1 MATKRSPTKWVGPEY
16 HIRVTFRAPVD
27 YVFAWCTDYTPEDGR
42 LEGETYARKVIER
55 TKRQVIFEDLEET
68 KTGWDWGR
76 DVVTLRPPNRWH
88 MNGVGNHRDVEA
100 DYRLQALPDGR
111 TELDLRWRRRP
122 KGPETSKL
130 TKAQR
135 EASSSRA
142 WKMFAAALERDF
154 KAGRP
159 PAGASVGRR

>member
-1 MATKRSPTKWVGPEY
+1 MTTKSTPTKWVGPEY
-16 HIRVTFRAPVD
+16 RIRVTFDAPVD
-27 YVFAWCTDYTPEDGR
+27 YVFSWCTDYTPEDGN
-42 LEGETYARKVIER
+42 LEGETYTRKIIER

-76 DVVTLRPPNRWH
+76 DVVALRPPNRWH
-88 MNGVGNHRDVEA
+88 MKGVGNHRDVEA

-122 KGPETSKL
+122 KVPDAAKL

-135 EASSSRA
+135 EASSLRA
-142 WKMFAAALERDF
+142 WKLFGAALERDY
-154 KAGRP
+154 KAGRRP
-159 PAGASVGRR
+159 TGANR

>member
-1 MATKRSPTKWVGPEY
+1 
-16 HIRVTFRAPVD
+16 
-27 YVFAWCTDYTPEDGR
+27 
-42 LEGETYARKVIER
+42 
-55 TKRQVIFEDLEET
+55 
-68 KTGWDWGR
+68 
-76 DVVTLRPPNRWH
+76 

-122 KGPETSKL
+122 IGTETSKL